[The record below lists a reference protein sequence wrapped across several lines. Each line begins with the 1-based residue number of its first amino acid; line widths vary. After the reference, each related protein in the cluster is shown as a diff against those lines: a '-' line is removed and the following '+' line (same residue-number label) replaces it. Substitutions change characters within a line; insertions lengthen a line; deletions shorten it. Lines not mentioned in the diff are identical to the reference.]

1 MLFRSLLEQHIQK
14 QILDYLRFR
23 GIFCWKNNTAGIY
36 VKARDTYI
44 PSHAP
49 GVSDILG
56 VLKGGRFLAIEVK
69 AEKGRVSPHQQM
81 FLDSINEAGG
91 LAFVASSVEECERG
105 LAGLS
110 PLPHAQHT
118 KAAYKAMAP

>member
-1 MLFRSLLEQHIQK
+1 MSEQDIQK

-36 VKARDTYI
+36 VKARNTYI

-56 VLKGGRFLAIEVK
+56 VLKGGCFLAIEVK
-69 AEKGRVSPHQQM
+69 AEKGRVSPHQQL
-81 FLDSINEAGG
+81 FLDSINQAGG
-91 LAFVASSVEECERG
+91 LAFVAHSIEEVQRNIP
-105 LAGLS
+105 A
-110 PLPHAQHT
+110 
-118 KAAYKAMAP
+118 